1 MLNSFRSSMVFF
13 FSLFLFFFF
22 FLVFFELWEKSWSF
36 IRIRSTSVH
45 LRRSFWRRHRTDAWL
60 QVPRS
65 KGTTNTS
72 RFLLILPVT
81 MQAYNFTNSSLETQ
95 CLLNLLPRNFE
106 ELLQP
111 LCLLSMLCDTHR
123 LLGVPGLSP
132 RRPHVTL
139 CFMDD
144 RRWYLCRRPQ
154 ISAPYCRRWTTS
166 EPYST
171 LIFFCFL
178 HLIRQIRK

>member
-1 MLNSFRSSMVFF
+1 M
-13 FSLFLFFFF
+13 
-22 FLVFFELWEKSWSF
+22 
-36 IRIRSTSVH
+36 
-45 LRRSFWRRHRTDAWL
+45 
-60 QVPRS
+60 
-65 KGTTNTS
+65 
-72 RFLLILPVT
+72 T

-95 CLLNLLPRNFE
+95 CLFNLLPRNFE

-132 RRPHVTL
+132 RRPHVTV

-144 RRWYLCRRPQ
+144 RRWYLCKRPQ

-171 LIFFCFL
+171 LIFFLLFAPNQANQKVAPGKCTPLRLSNKTSIWQNVARPRHSKGRTSSPKFSTFRTKL
-178 HLIRQIRK
+178 KRYST